1 MSKSASSKTVNVYM
15 TLDPLVIEGYFNRND
30 PAPIYKRQLSH
41 QFEQYIMAS
50 VSSAKRF
57 DAIFYKIK
65 CTNDLDKQ
73 YADPLMLSIRRHYAE
88 KKADE
93 IRSFNRF
100 KKRNWAVLGF
110 SLVVVILFQLLLPL
124 IISEESSLG
133 NTLSHLVDVFA
144 WVILWHPIDELLF
157 NWNPHLKRISLFN
170 KLATAELI
178 LMENE
183 KKSVVN
189 DSLRFVAA

>member
-1 MSKSASSKTVNVYM
+1 MSKSASSKTVNVFM
-15 TLDPLVIEGYFNRND
+15 TLDPLVIEGYFNKND
-30 PAPIYKRQLSH
+30 PAPIYKRQLNH
-41 QFEQYIMAS
+41 QFEQYIMTS
-50 VSSAKRF
+50 VGSAKRF

-65 CTNDLDKQ
+65 CNNDIDKQ
-73 YADPLMLSIRRHYAE
+73 FADPLMLSIRRHFSE
-88 KKADE
+88 KKTDE
-93 IRSFNRF
+93 IKAFDRF
-100 KKRNWAVLGF
+100 KKRNWAVLFF

-124 IISEESSLG
+124 ILNEASSLS
-133 NTLSHLVDVFA
+133 NTISHLIDVFA

-157 NWNPHLKRISLFN
+157 NWNPHLKRITLFN

>member
-1 MSKSASSKTVNVYM
+1 MSKSASSKTVNVFM
-15 TLDPLVIEGYFNRND
+15 TLDPLVIEGYFNKND
-30 PAPIYKRQLSH
+30 PSPIYKRQLSH
-41 QFEQYIMAS
+41 QFEAYVMAS
-50 VSSAKRF
+50 VNSAKRF

-65 CTNDLDKQ
+65 CSNDIDKQ
-73 YADPLMLSIRRHYAE
+73 FADPLMLAIRRHFSE
-88 KKADE
+88 KKTDE

-100 KKRNWAVLGF
+100 KKRNWAVLGI
-110 SLVVVILFQLLLPL
+110 SLIIAIIFQLILPL
-124 IISEESSLG
+124 VINEQSQLYGGLG
-133 NTLSHLVDVFA
+133 HLVDVFS

-178 LMENE
+178 LIENE

>member
-1 MSKSASSKTVNVYM
+1 
-15 TLDPLVIEGYFNRND
+15 
-30 PAPIYKRQLSH
+30 
-41 QFEQYIMAS
+41 
-50 VSSAKRF
+50 
-57 DAIFYKIK
+57 
-65 CTNDLDKQ
+65 
-73 YADPLMLSIRRHYAE
+73 MLSIRRHFSE
-88 KKADE
+88 KKTDE
-93 IRSFNRF
+93 IKAFDRF
-100 KKRNWAVLGF
+100 KKRNWAVLFF

-124 IISEESSLG
+124 ILNEESSLS
-133 NTLSHLVDVFA
+133 NTISHLIDVFA

-157 NWNPHLKRISLFN
+157 NWNPHLKRITLFN

>member
-1 MSKSASSKTVNVYM
+1 MSKSASSKTVNVFM

-30 PAPIYKRQLSH
+30 PSPIYKRQLSH
-41 QFEQYIMAS
+41 QFDQYIMSS
-50 VSSAKRF
+50 VGSAKRF

-65 CTNDLDKQ
+65 CNNDIDKQ
-73 YADPLMLSIRRHYAE
+73 FADPLMLAIRRHFSE
-88 KKADE
+88 KRTEEVK
-93 IRSFNRF
+93 SFNRF

-110 SLVVVILFQLLLPL
+110 SLVLVILFQLLLPML
-124 IISEESSLG
+124 ISDDSPISD
-133 NTLSHLVDVFA
+133 TVSHLVDVFA

-157 NWNPHLKRISLFN
+157 NWNPHLKRIGLYN

-178 LMENE
+178 LLENE